1 MVLFLLDAGLIVG
14 AVPCGVTGAAEEDE
28 TSGVGVGTG
37 VGVGVA
43 TGTSW
48 VSLTLTVGL
57 EYVKPF
63 AEKNIHPFFSIKEVV
78 ATLFVPSG
86 AMIDIVAL
94 TGAFENP

>member
-1 MVLFLLDAGLIVG
+1 MLLLIATGLSLFPNFSG
-14 AVPCGVTGAAEEDE
+14 AVVTAGEDE
-28 TSGVGVGTG
+28 GSGVGMGVG

-43 TGTSW
+43 TGASW